1 MARSPGGAGSGSHDD
16 TEPVAP
22 SHPPTEVAS
31 SPTEVASPHAPTET
45 GGIPAAPPRASA
57 EPATDQTVT
66 AGGPAGFIRHGPGV
80 PAAPPAGQTGA
91 TAEEV
96 WRSGRLPAPP
106 RSRRRLRRAA
116 SGAVTV
122 VLVAAAAV
130 VLFLRFH
137 HAPLHVTGVAI
148 TQQTSNGC
156 VVNVTGRITTNG
168 SAGTVSY
175 QWLVQSQAAQPLNQ
189 SVVAGQDAVYVNVA
203 IQGQGRGSTA
213 RDVTLQVLGPGSG
226 AASAHVALSC

>member
-1 MARSPGGAGSGSHDD
+1 MARSPGGADSGSPDD
-16 TEPVAP
+16 TEPIAP

-31 SPTEVASPHAPTET
+31 PYAPIKT
-45 GGIPAAPPRASA
+45 GGTPAAPPRASA
-57 EPATDQTVT
+57 EPATGQTVT
-66 AGGPAGFIRHGPGV
+66 AGGPAGFIRHGPGI
-80 PAAPPAGQTGA
+80 PAAPPAGQTGP

-96 WRSGRLPAPP
+96 WRSGRLPAPS

-122 VLVAAAAV
+122 VLLAAAAV

-148 TQQTSNGC
+148 TQQISKGC
-156 VVNVTGRITTNG
+156 VANVTGRITTNG

-175 QWLVQSQAAQPLNQ
+175 QWLVQSQAAQPMNQ
-189 SVVAGQDAVYVNVA
+189 SVVAGQDAVYVTVA
-203 IQGQGRGSTA
+203 IQGQGQGSTL
-213 RDVTLQVLGPGSG
+213 RDVTLQVLGPGTA